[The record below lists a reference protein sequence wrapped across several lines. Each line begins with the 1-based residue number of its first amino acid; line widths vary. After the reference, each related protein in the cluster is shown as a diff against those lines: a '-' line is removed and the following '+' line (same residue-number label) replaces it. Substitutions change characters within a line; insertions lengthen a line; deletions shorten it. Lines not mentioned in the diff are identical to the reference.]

1 MSHFDPNAILRGV
14 QLTVVGA
21 FRALQNPSLLTSQHY
36 KQVAIAIACG
46 IAIRII
52 ISIPVYIVQV
62 LLWLLSF
69 VLNVDYMTT
78 WIQNIFSSLGYVQ
91 DYVLQV
97 PFFFMI
103 LMRYLTPTL
112 DNMFMESLAW
122 VDRTYYQKH
131 KGEDSTVLRKGYY
144 QNLSKYAT
152 GNTNTQPKN
161 TPNAIKKLLIRS
173 VTSAGISLLIFTLS
187 YMPVVGR
194 FVLPTASFY
203 TFQKVTGFAPAAVI
217 FGTGIFLPRKFL
229 VIFLQSYFAS
239 RKLLEPYFCRIRF
252 NKEQK
257 RNWFR
262 DREGLLFGF
271 GIGFYLFLR
280 IPFFGVLIYGIAEAS
295 TAYLITKIT
304 DPPPPPDRSEG
315 FAAGQ
320 QHWTNKV
327 DFLKLNLREIDQ
339 LTHRS

>member
-1 MSHFDPNAILRGV
+1 
-14 QLTVVGA
+14 
-21 FRALQNPSLLTSQHY
+21 
-36 KQVAIAIACG
+36 
-46 IAIRII
+46 
-52 ISIPVYIVQV
+52 
-62 LLWLLSF
+62 
-69 VLNVDYMTT
+69 
-78 WIQNIFSSLGYVQ
+78 
-91 DYVLQV
+91 
-97 PFFFMI
+97 MI

-131 KGEDSTVLRKGYY
+131 RGEDSTVLRKGYY
-144 QNLSKYAT
+144 ENLSKYST
-152 GNTNTQPKN
+152 GKIKTQPKN
-161 TPNAIKKLLIRS
+161 NPNAIKKLLIRS
-173 VTSAGISLLIFTLS
+173 VKSAGISLLIFTLS
-187 YMPVVGR
+187 YLPVVGR
-194 FVLPTASFY
+194 FVLPTVSFY

-217 FGTGIFLPRKFL
+217 FGTSIFLPRKFL

-239 RKLLEPYFCRIRF
+239 RKLVRELLEPYFCRIRF

-271 GIGFYLFLR
+271 GLGFYLFLR

-304 DPPPPPDRSEG
+304 DPPPPPDRCEG

-327 DFLKLNLREIDQ
+327 GFLKLNLGEIDQ
-339 LTHRS
+339 LTHRRQTTSQSEQRAFSSADLHATLNRGLSYVF